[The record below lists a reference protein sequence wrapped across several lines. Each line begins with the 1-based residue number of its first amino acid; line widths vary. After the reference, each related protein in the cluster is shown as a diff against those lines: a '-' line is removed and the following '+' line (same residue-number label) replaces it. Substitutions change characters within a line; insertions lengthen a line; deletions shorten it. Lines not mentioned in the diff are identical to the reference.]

1 MYFNY
6 FLSMDYYIKLV
17 IRVLTAL
24 FLVIFSNLIYLIIG
38 PITFYSSYLL
48 LKPFSNVEVEGNL
61 MQVNGKSL
69 EFIEACAA
77 TLAYIL
83 LGILILLTYGISLK
97 KGIKLFLIGSLLI
110 FVANIIRIEA
120 LIYIL
125 VNYGLDYFKTLHLFI
140 WKIVSSVYVALVWIF
155 LCYKYKIKGIPVY
168 SDLKRLMKRIK

>member
-1 MYFNY
+1 MG
-6 FLSMDYYIKLV
+6 YYKKLV
-17 IRVLTAL
+17 LRVLFAL
-24 FLVIFSNLIYLIIG
+24 LLVIFSSVIYYIIG
-38 PITFYSSYLL
+38 PITLYSSYLL
-48 LKPFSNVEVEGNL
+48 LKPFSDAILSGNII
-61 MQVNGKSL
+61 NIDGNSL

-110 FVANIIRIEA
+110 FIANLIRIEV

-125 VNYGLDYFKTLHLFI
+125 VNYGIDYFNTLHLFI

-168 SDLKRLMKRIK
+168 SDLKKIKERIK

>member
-1 MYFNY
+1 M
-6 FLSMDYYIKLV
+6 
-17 IRVLTAL
+17 
-24 FLVIFSNLIYLIIG
+24 
-38 PITFYSSYLL
+38 
-48 LKPFSNVEVEGNL
+48 
-61 MQVNGKSL
+61 

-110 FVANIIRIEA
+110 FIANLIRIEV

-125 VNYGLDYFKTLHLFI
+125 VNYGIDYFNTLHLFI

-168 SDLKRLMKRIK
+168 SDIKRIKNMAK